1 MQKKFATI
9 FILLSA
15 VLLLSS
21 CYSFKLVQKPILFN
35 AERDSLTLDYV
46 AQRYNMQLDAPEMDP
61 KMIVLHWT
69 AIPTFE
75 GSFDVFYPT
84 KIAGWRQYVGTI
96 SGLNVSAH
104 YLVDRDGTV
113 YQLMPETKIA
123 RHVIGLNHIAIGVE
137 NVGGTAET
145 PLTRAQLKA
154 NIALVKKLAEKY
166 DIEYLIGHYEYTRF
180 ETHPLWKE
188 TDSTYRTEKTDPG
201 IDFMKAVRSATKKY
215 NFKPV
220 PEE

>member
-1 MQKKFATI
+1 MYRS
-9 FILLSA
+9 LSFLTLA
-15 VLLLSS
+15 VLLITACGSL
-21 CYSFKLVQKPILFN
+21 KVVQQPITWN

-46 AQRYNMQLDAPEMDP
+46 SQRYNMDLDQPVMDP

-69 AIPTFE
+69 AIPTFQ
-75 GSFDVFYPT
+75 GSFDVFNPT
-84 KIAGWRQYVGTI
+84 KIAGWREYVGTI

-113 YQLMPETKIA
+113 YQLMPDTKIA
-123 RHVIGLNHIAIGVE
+123 RHIIGLNHVAIGIE

-145 PLTRAQLKA
+145 PLTLAQLKA
-154 NIALVKKLAEKY
+154 NIKLVKKLADTY

-180 ETHPLWKE
+180 ENHPLWKE
-188 TDSTYRTEKTDPG
+188 IDPNYRTEKTDPG
-201 IDFMKAVRSATKKY
+201 TGFMEAVRKATKNY

-220 PEE
+220 PNN